1 MAHILVVDDYI
12 VTQRLL
18 GQILRNGGHSVEIAG
33 DGIQALEILANETF
47 DMVVLDVSM
56 PEMDGIEVLQNIRGE
71 DNPYGDPFVVML
83 TASSD
88 DRVRVQAEEEGADA
102 FLTKPSS
109 SAQVISTV
117 DGLLASRA

>member
-1 MAHILVVDDYI
+1 MAHILVVDDYV

-33 DGIQALEILANETF
+33 DGLEALALLSSETF

-56 PEMDGIEVLQNIRGE
+56 PEMDGITVLQQIRA
-71 DNPYGDPFVVML
+71 DNTYGNPFVIML

-88 DRVRVQAEEEGADA
+88 DKVRVSAEQEGADA

-109 SAQVISTV
+109 SSQVISV
-117 DGLLASRA
+117 VEELLATR